1 MNEESSGIP
10 SDKVPPTD
18 LQSRLIS
25 PCLVADGIN
34 VTPNVPALFK
44 RLLLF
49 ETYILQTV
57 RFREFIPLVH
67 TIGIH
72 NVLALLN
79 SDLKC
84 NPQRAGALQALAAV
98 RNVHPSNREIQGV
111 HTTRPHDWY
120 TQRIGAPQFRCL
132 TARARSHPD
141 REHRAAIRQAD
152 VQ

>member
-1 MNEESSGIP
+1 MNEQSSDTP
-10 SDKVPPTD
+10 SDKVTPMD

-25 PCLVADGIN
+25 PCLVADGIH

-79 SDLKC
+79 S
-84 NPQRAGALQALAAV
+84 GALQLELDPTQIV
-98 RNVHPSNREIQGV
+98 NIGQLSD
-111 HTTRPHDWY
+111 RPTY
-120 TQRIGAPQFRCL
+120 SRAKQRSPLSRTHSRF
-132 TARARSHPD
+132 
-141 REHRAAIRQAD
+141 
-152 VQ
+152 

>member
-79 SDLKC
+79 S
-84 NPQRAGALQALAAV
+84 GALQLELDPTQIV
-98 RNVHPSNREIQGV
+98 NIGQLSD
-111 HTTRPHDWY
+111 RPTY
-120 TQRIGAPQFRCL
+120 SRAKQRSPLSRTHSRF
-132 TARARSHPD
+132 
-141 REHRAAIRQAD
+141 
-152 VQ
+152 